1 MKKIFLILF
10 YIPFLLYSNIDISKS
25 DNQSIL
31 QFSNILI
38 TDKNISFDK
47 IKTLPFKTYT
57 KKHINLGAIKKA
69 VWLQF
74 TIHNSANKTVTK
86 KLVISSPLI
95 EELVLYGEKKKYS
108 GILSMHKDSLY
119 HTFTIS
125 LKPKQTQT
133 FYLKATAHYSLF
145 DFSLYLKDFNAT
157 INNNRDELLQNVF
170 FLGVI
175 SALMIFS
182 ILIAIYLRD
191 ISFALYGLYL
201 FAIMFQQISYTGLNR
216 FIFSDNLL
224 IFDLHIS
231 SIKVALLII
240 TGSMFAISFLQLKKF
255 PKLLKLYIFLIVVAI
270 LECLLKQDS
279 AIGIYAP
286 ILTGAIFIIINLL
299 SSIYVYFKGIKEARL
314 YILGFSMVFLSYIFM
329 IIDAL
334 GVVSIMEK
342 YHNLL
347 LISSSAE
354 ALFLLLAFADR
365 YMILRKQKDDL
376 SNKLISEVESRN
388 REIEQEVIIKTKEL
402 SQALEEKEL
411 LLKELNHRVKNNLQI
426 ILSMINL
433 QKSSIKTK
441 EAKESCSKIEQRINA
456 IAHTY
461 SALVSGNRFKNVDM
475 QKYLSGL
482 LNDLENFFNNP
493 NIKIVTEID
502 LNLQLKEAV
511 YIGIIINELVTNSFK
526 YAFEEDTKGDITIK
540 LYSQNSKNILE
551 VIDNGKG
558 FDKTLNS
565 KSLGLKLINI
575 LAKNQLNGKI
585 ILDTNN
591 KTHCK
596 IIF

>member
-1 MKKIFLILF
+1 MKKILLILF

-25 DNQSIL
+25 SNQSIL

-47 IKTLPFKTYT
+47 IKNLPFKTYT

-74 TIHNSANKTVTK
+74 TIRNSSNQTITK

-95 EELVLYGEKKKYS
+95 EELELYGDKREYS
-108 GILSMHKDSLY
+108 GILSMHKNSLY

-125 LKPKQTQT
+125 LKPKQVQT
-133 FYLKATAHYSLF
+133 FYLKAIVHYSLF
-145 DFSLYLKDFNAT
+145 DFSLYLKDFTAT
-157 INNNRDELLQNVF
+157 INQDRNELLQNIF

-175 SALMIFS
+175 SALMLFS
-182 ILIAIYLRD
+182 ILIALYMRD

-216 FIFSDNLL
+216 FIFSDKLL
-224 IFDLHIS
+224 LYDLHIS

-240 TGSMFAISFLQLKKF
+240 TGSIFAISFLQLKKF
-255 PKLLKLYIFLIVVAI
+255 PKILKLYIVLIFIATI
-270 LECLLKQDS
+270 ECFLKQDS
-279 AIGIYAP
+279 AIGIYSP
-286 ILTGAIFIIINLL
+286 ILTGAIFITINLL
-299 SSIYVYFKGIKEARL
+299 SSIYVYFKGVKEARL
-314 YILGFSMVFLSYIFM
+314 YIVGFSLVFLAYLFM

-334 GVVSIMEK
+334 GVISIMER

-347 LISSSAE
+347 LISSSLE

-365 YMILRKQKDDL
+365 YMILRKQKEDL
-376 SNKLISEVESRN
+376 SNKLITEIENRN
-388 REIEQEVIIKTKEL
+388 REIEQEVKVKTKEL
-402 SQALEEKEL
+402 SLALKEKEL

-433 QKSSIKTK
+433 QKSTIKSK
-441 EAKESCSKIEQRINA
+441 DAKDSCNKIEQRINA

-461 SALVSGNRFKNVDM
+461 SSLVAGNRFKNVDM
-475 QKYLSGL
+475 KMYLNNL
-482 LNDLENFFNNP
+482 LKDLENFFNNP
-493 NIKIVTEID
+493 NIKITTEID
-502 LNLQLKEAV
+502 LNLKLKEAV

-526 YAFEEDTKGDITIK
+526 YAFDKGQKGEITIK
-540 LYSQNSKNILE
+540 LYSQNGKNVLE
-551 VIDNGKG
+551 VMDNGKG
-558 FDKTLNS
+558 FDKNS
-565 KSLGLKLINI
+565 KSDSLGLKLINI
-575 LAKNQLNGKI
+575 LAKSQLNGKI
-585 ILDTNN
+585 IFDTHN
-591 KTHCK
+591 KTNCK